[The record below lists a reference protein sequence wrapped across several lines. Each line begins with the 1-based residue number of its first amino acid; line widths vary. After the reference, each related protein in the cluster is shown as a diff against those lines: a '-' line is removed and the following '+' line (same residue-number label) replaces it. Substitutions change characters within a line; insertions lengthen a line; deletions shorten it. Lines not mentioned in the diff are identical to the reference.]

1 MTRPAPP
8 AAGRMTRLI
17 RAELF
22 KAGANRATWILAA
35 IAPVFCVLW
44 AVLIVA
50 LAPSSGPLPPES
62 VYNMAQQAYIFTLI
76 LGILGMSAEFRH
88 QTIAW
93 SFLVT
98 PRRGAVVTAKLVAY
112 GLIGLA
118 VAVLSALATLAAG
131 ASLLAVKGLP
141 VMSPEVLP
149 VLGGGA
155 LSTAGYAVL
164 GVALAVLIRNQ
175 VAVIVLAALIFMYG
189 DYLLSW
195 LAPGVYPW
203 LPTGAARALGGLRL
217 ETGTLLPVWGGA
229 LLFAGYVAVI
239 VLIARLITLRR
250 DIT

>member
-1 MTRPAPP
+1 
-8 AAGRMTRLI
+8 MTRLV

-22 KAGANRATWILAA
+22 KAGAHRVTWVLAA
-35 IAPVFCVLW
+35 AAPTFCVAW

-50 LAPSSGPLPPES
+50 LSPASAALPPSS
-62 VYNMAQQAYIFTLI
+62 VYTMGQQAYLFTLI

-88 QTIAW
+88 RTIVW

-118 VAVLSALATLAAG
+118 VAVMSALATFAAG
-131 ASLLAVKGLP
+131 ASLLAVKGAP
-141 VMSPEVLP
+141 VMDPAVLGA
-149 VLGGGA
+149 LGGGV
-155 LSTAGYAVL
+155 LSTAGYGVL

-175 VAVIVLAALIFMYG
+175 VAAVFLACLIFMYG
-189 DYLLSW
+189 DYFLSW

-203 LPTGAARALGGLRL
+203 LPTGAARAMSGLRL
-217 ETGTLLPVWGGA
+217 DTAALLPAWGGA

-239 VLIARLITLRR
+239 VIFARLVTLRR
-250 DIT
+250 DVA